1 MAFPAVGSG
10 LPPELTREESG
21 RRGNIRE
28 KAPLSRFA
36 RLFGTHA
43 PLMTASDQA
52 APQANLSVLDG
63 VSMMIGIIVGI
74 GVFKTPALVAANV
87 GSEAAVLGLWLLGGA
102 VTLVGA
108 LVYAELGAAYPSTGG
123 EYHYLARGI
132 DRSVAILFAWARMT
146 VIQTGAIAAV
156 AFVFGDY
163 ASQLLSL
170 GPYSQAVYA
179 ALAIGVFT
187 LVNLMGVTPG
197 TRTQHAFTAGTV
209 LTIGLLVLI
218 SFMADGAADA
228 PAAASSAATGGGGAG
243 LAMIFILL
251 TYGGWNEAA
260 YLSAELRDVRRNMV
274 RVLVLSVAAVVA
286 IYLLVN
292 MAFLH
297 VLGLEGLRASDAI
310 AADLMRRTTGTYGAA
325 LLSLVVCCAA
335 LSTLNGTIFTGARV
349 YHAVGR
355 DVPAVRVLGMWD
367 PDGQK
372 PTNALLIQAACAT
385 TLVGFGAVTRDGF
398 QAIVEYTAPVFW
410 LFLFLVGVSFFRFR
424 IQEPDRERPFR
435 VPLYPLTPAVFCLTC
450 AYLFYSSVVYT
461 GFGALL
467 GMLVLAAGL
476 PLLVLARRGEA
487 RETRTER
494 GRTA

>member
-1 MAFPAVGSG
+1 
-10 LPPELTREESG
+10 
-21 RRGNIRE
+21 
-28 KAPLSRFA
+28 
-36 RLFGTHA
+36 
-43 PLMTASDQA
+43 MTASDQDT
-52 APQANLSVLDG
+52 PRANLSVLDG
-63 VSMMIGIIVGI
+63 VAMMVGIIVGI
-74 GVFKTPALVAANV
+74 GIFKTPALVAANV
-87 GSEAAVLGLWLLGGA
+87 ASEGAALGLWLLGGA

-123 EYHYLARGI
+123 EYHYLARGL

-170 GPYSQAVYA
+170 GAYSQAIYA
-179 ALAIGVFT
+179 ALSIAAFT
-187 LVNLMGVTPG
+187 LISLAGASPSKNAQL
-197 TRTQHAFTAGTV
+197 AFTGATI

-218 SFMADGAADA
+218 SFMAGGAAQGS
-228 PAAASSAATGGGGAG
+228 PAASSSESGGGGWG

-260 YLSAELRDVRRNMV
+260 YISAELQDVRRNMV
-274 RVLVLSVAAVVA
+274 RVLVLSVAAVVV

-292 MAFLH
+292 LAFLH
-297 VLGLEGLRASDAI
+297 VIGLEGLRASNAI
-310 AADLMRRTTGTYGAA
+310 ATDLMRRTTGEAGAA
-325 LLSLVVCCAA
+325 LLSVVVCCAA

-355 DVPAVRVLGMWD
+355 DVAAVRALGIWD

-372 PTNALLIQAACAT
+372 PTNALLLQGAIAT
-385 TLVGFGAVTRDGF
+385 ALVAFGAVTRDGF

-410 LFLFLVGVSFFRFR
+410 LFLFLVGVSFFRLR
-424 IQEPDRERPFR
+424 GREPDRERPFR
-435 VPLYPLTPAVFCLTC
+435 VPLYPLTPALFCLTC
-450 AYLFYSSVVYT
+450 AYLFYSSVAYT

-467 GMLVLAAGL
+467 GLLVLAAGL
-476 PLLVLARRGEA
+476 PLLMLARRDELQPEQS
-487 RETRTER
+487 RE
-494 GRTA
+494 GA

>member
-1 MAFPAVGSG
+1 
-10 LPPELTREESG
+10 
-21 RRGNIRE
+21 
-28 KAPLSRFA
+28 
-36 RLFGTHA
+36 
-43 PLMTASDQA
+43 MTASDQDT
-52 APQANLSVLDG
+52 PRANLSVLDG
-63 VSMMIGIIVGI
+63 VAMMVGIIVGI
-74 GVFKTPALVAANV
+74 GIFKTPALVAANV
-87 GSEAAVLGLWLLGGA
+87 ASEGAALGLWLLGGA

-123 EYHYLARGI
+123 EYHYLARGL

-170 GPYSQAVYA
+170 GAYSQAIYA
-179 ALAIGVFT
+179 ALSIAAFT
-187 LVNLMGVTPG
+187 LISLAGASPSKNAQL
-197 TRTQHAFTAGTV
+197 AFTGATI

-218 SFMADGAADA
+218 SFMAGGAAQGS
-228 PAAASSAATGGGGAG
+228 PAASSSESGGGGWG

-260 YLSAELRDVRRNMV
+260 YISAELQDVRRNMV
-274 RVLVLSVAAVVA
+274 RVLVLSVAAVVV

-292 MAFLH
+292 LAFLH
-297 VLGLEGLRASDAI
+297 VIGLEGLRASNAI
-310 AADLMRRTTGTYGAA
+310 ATDLMRRTTGEAGAE
-325 LLSLVVCCAA
+325 LLSVVVCCAA

-355 DVPAVRVLGMWD
+355 DVAAVRALGIWD

-372 PTNALLIQAACAT
+372 PTNALLLQGAIAT
-385 TLVGFGAVTRDGF
+385 ALVAFGAVTRDGF

-410 LFLFLVGVSFFRFR
+410 LFLFLVGVSFFRLR
-424 IQEPDRERPFR
+424 GREPDRERPFR
-435 VPLYPLTPAVFCLTC
+435 VPLYPLTPALFCLTC
-450 AYLFYSSVVYT
+450 AYLFYSSVAYT

-467 GMLVLAAGL
+467 GLLVLAAGL
-476 PLLVLARRGEA
+476 PLLMLARRDELQPEQS
-487 RETRTER
+487 RE
-494 GRTA
+494 GA

>member
-1 MAFPAVGSG
+1 
-10 LPPELTREESG
+10 
-21 RRGNIRE
+21 
-28 KAPLSRFA
+28 
-36 RLFGTHA
+36 
-43 PLMTASDQA
+43 
-52 APQANLSVLDG
+52 
-63 VSMMIGIIVGI
+63 MMVGIIVGI
-74 GVFKTPALVAANV
+74 GIFKTPALVAANV
-87 GSEAAVLGLWLLGGA
+87 ASEGAALGLWLLGGA

-123 EYHYLARGI
+123 EYHYLARGL

-170 GPYSQAVYA
+170 GAYSQAIYA
-179 ALAIGVFT
+179 ALSIAAFT
-187 LVNLMGVTPG
+187 LISLAGASPSKNAQL
-197 TRTQHAFTAGTV
+197 AFTGATI

-218 SFMADGAADA
+218 SFMAGGAAQGS
-228 PAAASSAATGGGGAG
+228 PAASSSESGGGGWG

-260 YLSAELRDVRRNMV
+260 YISAELQDVRRNMV
-274 RVLVLSVAAVVA
+274 RVLVLSVAAVVV

-292 MAFLH
+292 LAFLH
-297 VLGLEGLRASDAI
+297 VIGLEGLRASNAI
-310 AADLMRRTTGTYGAA
+310 ATDLMRRTTGEAGAA
-325 LLSLVVCCAA
+325 LLSVVVCCAA

-355 DVPAVRVLGMWD
+355 DVAAVRALGIWD

-372 PTNALLIQAACAT
+372 PTNALLLQGAIAT
-385 TLVGFGAVTRDGF
+385 ALVAFGAVTRDGF

-410 LFLFLVGVSFFRFR
+410 LFLFLVGVSFFRLR
-424 IQEPDRERPFR
+424 GREPDRERPFR
-435 VPLYPLTPAVFCLTC
+435 VPLYPLTPALFCLTC
-450 AYLFYSSVVYT
+450 AYLFYSSVAYT

-467 GMLVLAAGL
+467 GLLVLAAGL
-476 PLLVLARRGEA
+476 PLLMLARRDELQPEQS
-487 RETRTER
+487 RE
-494 GRTA
+494 GA

>member
-1 MAFPAVGSG
+1 
-10 LPPELTREESG
+10 
-21 RRGNIRE
+21 
-28 KAPLSRFA
+28 
-36 RLFGTHA
+36 
-43 PLMTASDQA
+43 MTASDQDT
-52 APQANLSVLDG
+52 PRANLSVLDG
-63 VSMMIGIIVGI
+63 VAMMVGIIVGI
-74 GVFKTPALVAANV
+74 GIFKTPALVAANV
-87 GSEAAVLGLWLLGGA
+87 ASEGAALGLWLLGGA

-123 EYHYLARGI
+123 EYHYLARGL

-170 GPYSQAVYA
+170 GAYSQAIYA
-179 ALAIGVFT
+179 ALSIAAFT
-187 LVNLMGVTPG
+187 LISLAGASPSKNAQL
-197 TRTQHAFTAGTV
+197 AFTGATI

-218 SFMADGAADA
+218 SFMAGGAAQGS
-228 PAAASSAATGGGGAG
+228 PAASSSGSGGGGWG

-260 YLSAELRDVRRNMV
+260 YISVELQDVRRNMV
-274 RVLVLSVAAVVA
+274 RVLVLSVAAVVV

-292 MAFLH
+292 LAFLH
-297 VLGLEGLRASDAI
+297 VIGLEGLRASNAI
-310 AADLMRRTTGTYGAA
+310 ATDLMRRTTGEAGAE
-325 LLSLVVCCAA
+325 LLSVVVCCAA

-355 DVPAVRVLGMWD
+355 DVAAVRALGIWD

-372 PTNALLIQAACAT
+372 PTNALLLQGAIAT
-385 TLVGFGAVTRDGF
+385 ALVAFGAVTRDGF

-410 LFLFLVGVSFFRFR
+410 LFLFLVGVSFFRLR
-424 IQEPDRERPFR
+424 GREPDRERPFR
-435 VPLYPLTPAVFCLTC
+435 MPLYPLTPALFCLTC
-450 AYLFYSSVVYT
+450 AYLFYSSVAYT

-467 GMLVLAAGL
+467 GLLVLAAGL
-476 PLLVLARRGEA
+476 PLLMLARRDELQPEQS
-487 RETRTER
+487 RE
-494 GRTA
+494 GA

>member
-1 MAFPAVGSG
+1 
-10 LPPELTREESG
+10 
-21 RRGNIRE
+21 
-28 KAPLSRFA
+28 
-36 RLFGTHA
+36 
-43 PLMTASDQA
+43 MTASDQDT
-52 APQANLSVLDG
+52 PRANLSVLDG
-63 VSMMIGIIVGI
+63 VAMMVGIIVGI
-74 GVFKTPALVAANV
+74 GIFKTPALVAANV
-87 GSEAAVLGLWLLGGA
+87 ASEGAALGLWLLGGA

-123 EYHYLARGI
+123 EYHYLARGL

-170 GPYSQAVYA
+170 GAYSQAIYA
-179 ALAIGVFT
+179 ALSIAAFT
-187 LVNLMGVTPG
+187 LISLAGASPSKNAQL
-197 TRTQHAFTAGTV
+197 AFTGATI

-218 SFMADGAADA
+218 SFMAGSAAQGS
-228 PAAASSAATGGGGAG
+228 PAASSSGSGGGGWG

-260 YLSAELRDVRRNMV
+260 YISVELQDVRRNMV
-274 RVLVLSVAAVVA
+274 RVLVLSVAAVVV

-292 MAFLH
+292 LAFLH
-297 VLGLEGLRASDAI
+297 VIGLEGLRASNAI
-310 AADLMRRTTGTYGAA
+310 ATDLMRRTTGEAGAA
-325 LLSLVVCCAA
+325 LLSVVVCCAA

-355 DVPAVRVLGMWD
+355 DVAALRALGIWD

-372 PTNALLIQAACAT
+372 PTNALLLQGAIAT
-385 TLVGFGAVTRDGF
+385 ALVAFGAVTRDGF

-410 LFLFLVGVSFFRFR
+410 LFLFLVGVSFFRLR
-424 IQEPDRERPFR
+424 GREPDRERPFR
-435 VPLYPLTPAVFCLTC
+435 VPLYPLTPALFCLTC
-450 AYLFYSSVVYT
+450 AYLFYSSVAYT

-467 GMLVLAAGL
+467 GLLVLAAGL
-476 PLLVLARRGEA
+476 PLLMLARRDELQPEQS
-487 RETRTER
+487 RE
-494 GRTA
+494 GA

>member
-1 MAFPAVGSG
+1 
-10 LPPELTREESG
+10 
-21 RRGNIRE
+21 
-28 KAPLSRFA
+28 
-36 RLFGTHA
+36 
-43 PLMTASDQA
+43 MTASDQDT
-52 APQANLSVLDG
+52 PRANLSVLDG
-63 VSMMIGIIVGI
+63 VAMMVGIIVGI
-74 GVFKTPALVAANV
+74 GIFKTPALVAANV
-87 GSEAAVLGLWLLGGA
+87 ASEGAALGLWLLGGA

-123 EYHYLARGI
+123 EYHYLARGL

-170 GPYSQAVYA
+170 GAYSQAIYA
-179 ALAIGVFT
+179 ALSIAAFT
-187 LVNLMGVTPG
+187 LISLAGASPSKNAQL
-197 TRTQHAFTAGTV
+197 AFTGATI

-218 SFMADGAADA
+218 SFMAGGAAQGS
-228 PAAASSAATGGGGAG
+228 PAASSSESGGGGWG

-260 YLSAELRDVRRNMV
+260 YISAELQDVRRNMV
-274 RVLVLSVAAVVA
+274 RVLVLSVAAVVV

-292 MAFLH
+292 LAFLH
-297 VLGLEGLRASDAI
+297 VIGLEGLRASNAI
-310 AADLMRRTTGTYGAA
+310 ATDLMRRTTGEAGAA
-325 LLSLVVCCAA
+325 LLSVVVCCAA

-355 DVPAVRVLGMWD
+355 DVAAVRALGIWD

-372 PTNALLIQAACAT
+372 PTNALLLQGAIAT
-385 TLVGFGAVTRDGF
+385 ALVAFGAVTRDGF

-410 LFLFLVGVSFFRFR
+410 LFLFLVGVSFFRLR
-424 IQEPDRERPFR
+424 GREPDRERPFR
-435 VPLYPLTPAVFCLTC
+435 VPLYPLTPALFCLTC
-450 AYLFYSSVVYT
+450 AYLFYSSVAYT

-467 GMLVLAAGL
+467 GLLVLAAGL
-476 PLLVLARRGEA
+476 PLLMLARRDALQPEQS
-487 RETRTER
+487 RE
-494 GRTA
+494 GA